1 MRLHPHHL
9 GQFFVDDAG
18 ECSCMRLIAFL
29 VLVVVLGLW
38 VWGCITAGTYVPL
51 GYAEAGLLGSAI
63 GGKAVQARFEY
74 GGHENSPMPS
84 GPEGVGND
92 AQYPAPSPD
101 TPANIPPDIPQ
112 GENRSG
118 HE

>member
-1 MRLHPHHL
+1 MRLHRHHL

-51 GYAEAGLLGSAI
+51 GYAEAGLLSSVFA
-63 GGKAVQARFEY
+63 GKAVQARFEY
-74 GGHENSPMPS
+74 GGHENSPMPY
-84 GPEGVGND
+84 GPEGTGD
-92 AQYPAPSPD
+92 AQPSAPSPD
-101 TPANIPPDIPQ
+101 TPPNTPTD
-112 GENRSG
+112 ENRSG